1 MADSLPNPSP
11 SQGQGSAPGVPLFDP
26 NALVA
31 TFVAVLKAPA
41 FFFTSVK
48 EERGFKKCLVFSF
61 AMLVVYGVLAALSLL
76 FHGLGG
82 IAVRTLVQSAISGLI
97 GPFIFGAIIW
107 VVCLVFG
114 SKAPYEHS
122 ARISAYS
129 TAVAPV
135 AGACM
140 LVPFIGGLGAAVAWI
155 YGLYLVVMG
164 AKALNFEPPFA
175 PPANPPTP
183 PAT

>member
-1 MADSLPNPSP
+1 MAESLPNPSP

-31 TFVAVLKAPA
+31 TFVAVLKAPTD
-41 FFFTSVK
+41 FFKSVK
-48 EERGFKKCLVFSF
+48 EERGFQKCLVFSV
-61 AMLVVYGVLAALSLL
+61 AMLVVYGVLAALTLF

-82 IAVRTLVQSAISGLI
+82 FALRTLLQAAILGLI
-97 GPFIFGAIIW
+97 GPFIGGGILW

-140 LVPFIGGLGAAVAWI
+140 LVPFIGWLGAWVAWI
-155 YGLYLVVMG
+155 YGIYLVVMG
-164 AKALNFEPPFA
+164 RRRSTSSPAA
-175 PPANPPTP
+175 PPASPPAP